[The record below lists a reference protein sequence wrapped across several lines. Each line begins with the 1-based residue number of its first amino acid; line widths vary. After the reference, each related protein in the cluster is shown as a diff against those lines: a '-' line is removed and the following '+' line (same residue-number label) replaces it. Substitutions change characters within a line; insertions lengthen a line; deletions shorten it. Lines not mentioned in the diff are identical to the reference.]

1 VIRCLLDSDIPLN
14 EGCFAPLDLVVPEGC
29 LLNPRPPAAVVAG
42 NVEVSQALCNLL
54 FAAFGAQAAGQGTM
68 NNVSFGNG
76 RCQYYETVAGGGG
89 AGEGFAGSVGL
100 QSHMT
105 NSRLTDPEVLESRY
119 PVRLESFAVRSGSGG
134 QGLWPG
140 GDGLERT
147 IRFLEPMSVSLISGS
162 RQVAPF
168 GLKGGASGACGENLR
183 LDREGVA
190 HSLPGAVQLELQ
202 AGEAIRILT
211 PGGGGMG
218 R

>member
-1 VIRCLLDSDIPLN
+1 
-14 EGCFAPLDLVVPEGC
+14 
-29 LLNPRPPAAVVAG
+29 
-42 NVEVSQALCNLL
+42 
-54 FAAFGAQAAGQGTM
+54 
-68 NNVSFGNG
+68 
-76 RCQYYETVAGGGG
+76 
-89 AGEGFAGSVGL
+89 
-100 QSHMT
+100 MT

-134 QGLWPG
+134 QGRWRG

-147 IRFLEPMSVSLISGS
+147 IRFLEQMSVSLISGS

-190 HSLPGAVQLELQ
+190 HPLPGAVQLELQ
-202 AGEAIRILT
+202 AGEAIRMLT

>member
-1 VIRCLLDSDIPLN
+1 
-14 EGCFAPLDLVVPEGC
+14 
-29 LLNPRPPAAVVAG
+29 
-42 NVEVSQALCNLL
+42 
-54 FAAFGAQAAGQGTM
+54 M

-105 NSRLTDPEVLESRY
+105 NSRLTDPEVLGE
-119 PVRLESFAVRSGSGG
+119 PLSGALGILRG
-134 QGLWPG
+134 ALRQWRPGPWPG

-168 GLKGGASGACGENLR
+168 GLNGGASGACGENLR

-190 HSLPGAVQLELQ
+190 HPLPGAVQLELQ
-202 AGEAIRILT
+202 AGEAIRMLT
-211 PGGGGMG
+211 PGEAAWDVEGGCLLVV
-218 R
+218 